1 MKLQDHWMTFQ
12 MKHCGKK
19 GIGQDTESKGE
30 DGDSVVENNRDY
42 LPIDLV
48 MTNKALE
55 VRR

>member
-1 MKLQDHWMTFQ
+1 MTFQ